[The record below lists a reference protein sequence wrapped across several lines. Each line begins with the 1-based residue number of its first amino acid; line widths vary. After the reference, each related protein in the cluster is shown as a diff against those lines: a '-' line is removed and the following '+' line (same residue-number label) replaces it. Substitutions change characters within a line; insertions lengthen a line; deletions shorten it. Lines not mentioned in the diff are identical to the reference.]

1 MLESDSGRSLCGVW
15 ISPEGQACLAWDR
28 GKGPREVRSV
38 AFSPFVWALERSV
51 DDLIVG
57 ADVSNLSGEAPFN
70 QLVRFEDIEDYKDF
84 IKQKGRSN
92 AIDWIRNL
100 EQQFLLSC
108 EGRLY
113 SDMPFTELR
122 RMQLDIETACSEE
135 GGFSDPNHPDD
146 RIIAIGLKLGQ
157 DIEAISLDSFSDDSE
172 KTLLKCLNERIA
184 EWDPDVIEGHN
195 IFKFDLNYLVTRAKY
210 LKAPISWGRFGQSA
224 TFRKSRLRVAE
235 RWIDY
240 PRCDLPGRAVVD
252 TFLLTQ
258 VYDATARELM
268 SYGL

>member
-1 MLESDSGRSLCGVW
+1 MLEADFGRSLCGVW

-28 GKGPREVRSV
+28 GEGPREIQTV

-51 DDLIVG
+51 DDFIVG
-57 ADVSNLSGEAPFN
+57 ADVSNLSGDAPYN
-70 QLVRFEDIEDYKDF
+70 RLVKFEDIEDYKDF

-100 EQQFLLSC
+100 EQQFLLSF

-135 GGFSDPNHPDD
+135 GGFSNPNRPDD

-157 DIEAISLDSFSDDSE
+157 DIGTISRSE
-172 KTLLKCLNERIA
+172 
-184 EWDPDVIEGHN
+184 V
-195 IFKFDLNYLVTRAKY
+195 
-210 LKAPISWGRFGQSA
+210 
-224 TFRKSRLRVAE
+224 
-235 RWIDY
+235 
-240 PRCDLPGRAVVD
+240 
-252 TFLLTQ
+252 
-258 VYDATARELM
+258 REDFA
-268 SYGL
+268 